1 MISKPKYISRSIW
14 VIDISSV
21 LFVKLYKN
29 KIRNE
34 LAIMIAKLNLFKGF
48 LISIYDDIKENIP
61 PILPKFFKENGNWVR
76 LLPGDEGYEDH

>member
-1 MISKPKYISRSIW
+1 MISKLKYISRSIW

-48 LISIYDDIKENIP
+48 LISINPSLKRIISKINTLNKAATELPIAIP
-61 PILPKFFKENGNWVR
+61 TCP
-76 LLPGDEGYEDH
+76 

>member
-48 LISIYDDIKENIP
+48 LISINPVSSKTQYNAKKPVPAFPYPE
-61 PILPKFFKENGNWVR
+61 
-76 LLPGDEGYEDH
+76 

>member
-1 MISKPKYISRSIW
+1 MISKLKYISRSIW

-34 LAIMIAKLNLFKGF
+34 LAIMIAKLNLFKG
-48 LISIYDDIKENIP
+48 Y
-61 PILPKFFKENGNWVR
+61 
-76 LLPGDEGYEDH
+76 